1 MQDVEYN
8 NKLKINEKKEIAM
21 IFKQQGKNLIF

>member
-1 MQDVEYN
+1 MQDVGYN